1 MEVLPSVCHIP
12 VFFRQGDCASIFA
25 CVHCIVQNESG
36 EAAAAGISGRASTA
50 IKLGPADAATPPLLS
65 GKGDQL
71 QVLGFYSLSRRA
83 LLEPLMRFG
92 IPVESSSPEALYT
105 PFLKVG
111 PALRV
116 PLCGSRP

>member
-1 MEVLPSVCHIP
+1 MY
-12 VFFRQGDCASIFA
+12 
-25 CVHCIVQNESG
+25 VHCIAQNESG
-36 EAAAAGISGRASTA
+36 EAAADGKSGQASTA
-50 IKLGPADAATPPLLS
+50 IKLGPADAAATPPLLS

-92 IPVESSSPEALYT
+92 IPVESSSPEGLYT

-116 PLCGSRP
+116 PLCGSKP